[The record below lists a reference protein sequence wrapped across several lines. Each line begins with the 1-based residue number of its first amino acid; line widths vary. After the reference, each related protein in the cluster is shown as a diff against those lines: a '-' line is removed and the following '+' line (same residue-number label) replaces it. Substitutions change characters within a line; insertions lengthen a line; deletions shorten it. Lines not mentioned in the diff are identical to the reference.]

1 MVFSPSHRV
10 GPWNRGAQKK
20 DGVGKKSAKSSA
32 GPVVHARRRKAEATA
47 ANLYFATIC
56 LDQPIRF
63 DWMMAACNAID
74 TSISCCSP
82 KQEVAGDSVWAV
94 LRYISLVYFV
104 SLHGLICCIKS
115 MPSSLL
121 EFFFTCLMEI
131 FVTYSYSQAQQHF
144 SQMTDTHHISMFIY
158 ANQPLWP
165 GKILNPF
172 LKGGNSILPTAH
184 ASMATG

>member
-144 SQMTDTHHISMFIY
+144 SQMTRYPSYFYVHIRKSAALAGENTQSF
-158 ANQPLWP
+158 
-165 GKILNPF
+165 F
-172 LKGGNSILPTAH
+172 EGGNSILPTAH